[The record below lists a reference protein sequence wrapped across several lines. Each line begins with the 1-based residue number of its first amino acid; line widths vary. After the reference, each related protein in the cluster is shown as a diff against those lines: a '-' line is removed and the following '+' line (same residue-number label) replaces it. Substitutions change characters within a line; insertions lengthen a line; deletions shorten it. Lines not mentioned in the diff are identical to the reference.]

1 MSDKVYVNLHEDEL
15 VIFNAAFEIFSSY
28 ISNERVNNHNQ
39 QEMIEKSVAI
49 AIEIASHVDE
59 RVECDG

>member
-15 VIFNAAFEIFSSY
+15 VIFNAAVEIFSSY

-49 AIEIASHVDE
+49 ASEIASHVDE